1 MSAQNIVN
9 ITEANLHQ
17 TLQQS
22 AATPVLFY
30 FWSARSQHCEQL
42 TPVLESL
49 AAQYNGLFTLAK
61 VDCDAEQML
70 ASQFGLR
77 AIPTVYLFQNGQP
90 VDGFEGPQP
99 EEAVR
104 ALLDKFLPREE
115 ELKAQQALALME
127 EENYAE
133 ALPLLKDAWQLSNQE
148 SQIGLLLAE
157 TLIALHRSDQ
167 DTRYQGLVAQIELL
181 KKAADTPEIQQ
192 LQQQVEQNPQ
202 DAALASQLAL
212 QLHQVGRNEEALA
225 LLFSHLQKDLGAG
238 NGEVRK
244 MLQEILSALGTGD
257 ALAAKYR
264 RQLYSLLY

>member
-90 VDGFEGPQP
+90 VDGC
-99 EEAVR
+99 
-104 ALLDKFLPREE
+104 
-115 ELKAQQALALME
+115 
-127 EENYAE
+127 
-133 ALPLLKDAWQLSNQE
+133 
-148 SQIGLLLAE
+148 
-157 TLIALHRSDQ
+157 
-167 DTRYQGLVAQIELL
+167 
-181 KKAADTPEIQQ
+181 
-192 LQQQVEQNPQ
+192 
-202 DAALASQLAL
+202 
-212 QLHQVGRNEEALA
+212 
-225 LLFSHLQKDLGAG
+225 
-238 NGEVRK
+238 
-244 MLQEILSALGTGD
+244 
-257 ALAAKYR
+257 
-264 RQLYSLLY
+264 